1 MGSSWA
7 ARQLT
12 QQLHESAPVCQVK
25 DSEDDATKPA
35 RKKQTARKSTRK
47 GKVLPNYYPF
57 GCPEC
62 FLHTCTQEE
71 LDLHRQQDHNVAP
84 VHQIKDSEEA
94 AAYKEQVKANRLAR
108 RRKQKVQAS
117 TTQDL
122 AREEAVVK
130 SGNTAPVLRNGNT
143 ITA

>member
-1 MGSSWA
+1 M
-7 ARQLT
+7 
-12 QQLHESAPVCQVK
+12 QVQFFLGAGV
-25 DSEDDATKPA
+25 EEALWTTKWIVIGQHFSLP
-35 RKKQTARKSTRK
+35 RKSTRK

-62 FLHTCTQEE
+62 FLHASPQEE

-84 VHQIKDSEEA
+84 VRQVKDSEEA
-94 AAYKEQVKANRLAR
+94 AAYKEQVKANKLAR

-122 AREEAVVK
+122 ARKEVVIK
-130 SGNTAPVLRNGNT
+130 SVNTTGHGVRTHNPSNGP
-143 ITA
+143 